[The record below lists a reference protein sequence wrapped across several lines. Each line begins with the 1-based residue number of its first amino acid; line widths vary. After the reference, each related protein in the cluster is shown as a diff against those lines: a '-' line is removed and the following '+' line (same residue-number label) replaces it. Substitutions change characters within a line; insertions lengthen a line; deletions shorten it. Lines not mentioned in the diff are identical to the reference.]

1 MRMGVAIGLLSAA
14 AIAGMAAAV
23 TVSADN
29 GQAGLPSSFLTPGDS
44 RKVTKEQICTP
55 GYLASIKPTKTSMK
69 EEAFSRYGLR
79 DGQSKTD
86 VLDHLIP
93 VELGGTDSV
102 ENLWPEPA
110 RGDWNATQK
119 DALEQKL
126 VTMVCDGT
134 LTVKQAQAAI
144 KKNWV
149 QAYQQYVGTGAVAT
163 KDQ

>member
-1 MRMGVAIGLLSAA
+1 MGMAIGLIGAA
-14 AIAGMAAAV
+14 TMAATIAL
-23 TVSADN
+23 TADN
-29 GQAGLPSSFLTPGDS
+29 GPIGLPSSFLTPGDAK
-44 RKVTKEQICTP
+44 KVSKEQICAP
-55 GYLASIKPTKTSMK
+55 GYVASLKPTKNSTK

-93 VELGGTDSV
+93 VELGGTESV

-110 RGDWNATQK
+110 KGEWNATQK

-126 VTMVCDGT
+126 LAMVCDGS
-134 LTVKQAQAAI
+134 LTVKQAQSAI

-149 QAYQQYVGTGAVAT
+149 QAYQQYVGAAVARG
-163 KDQ
+163 Q

>member
-1 MRMGVAIGLLSAA
+1 MGFLIGLLGAA
-14 AIAGMAAAV
+14 TLAVAADSV
-23 TVSADN
+23 QT
-29 GQAGLPSSFLTPGDS
+29 GLPSATLTPGDA
-44 RKVTKEQICTP
+44 RKVTKEQICAP
-55 GYLASIKPTKTSMK
+55 DYVASLKPARDSVK

-79 DGQSKTD
+79 DGKSTTE

-93 VELGGTDSV
+93 IALGGTDSV

-126 VTMVCDGT
+126 LGMVCDGS
-134 LTVKQAQAAI
+134 LTVKQAQTAM

-149 QAYQQYVGTGAVAT
+149 QAYQQYVTPAVAT

>member
-1 MRMGVAIGLLSAA
+1 MRTMAF
-14 AIAGMAAAV
+14 AIALIGATTMTLA
-23 TVSADN
+23 ADN
-29 GQAGLPSSFLTPGDS
+29 GQTGLPSNFLTPGDA
-44 RKVTKEQICTP
+44 RKVTKEQICAP
-55 GYLASIKPTKTSMK
+55 GYATAIKATKESTK

-79 DGQSKTD
+79 NGKSTTE

-110 RGDWNATQK
+110 KGEWNAGQK

-126 VTMVCDGT
+126 LGLVCDGT
-134 LTVKQAQAAI
+134 LTVKQAQSAI

-149 QAYQQYVGTGAVAT
+149 QAYTQYVGAAT
-163 KDQ
+163 TRAGQ

>member
-1 MRMGVAIGLLSAA
+1 MAVAIGFMSMAAITAMAA
-14 AIAGMAAAV
+14 AIS
-23 TVSADN
+23 VSADN

-44 RKVTKEQICTP
+44 RKVTKEQICAP
-55 GYLASIKPTKTSMK
+55 GYLASIKPTSSSTK

-110 RGDWNATQK
+110 RGEWNATQK

-126 VTMVCDGT
+126 LTMVCDGT
-134 LTVKQAQAAI
+134 LTVKQAQTAI

-149 QAYQQYVGTGAVAT
+149 QAYQQYVGAGPVAT